1 MTRSPRGPDG
11 PDPVFSAVDGALL
24 ELLSEAPDE
33 RAAIRA
39 RRLRVL
45 GSAALLLAAV
55 CMAAMA
61 LPFLGIL
68 PLAAGLLFV
77 SAMLLLFCGGWAM
90 DKAAATEVRA
100 HRQGFV
106 NPLTAILSDAD
117 LGLARACIRRSGHFG
132 FAMLLLSGVC
142 VCVAWV
148 HLAGKQ
154 PLDTTMWAG
163 FAVTLAAIGTWQLH
177 RALKEARIARTM
189 SIAAQH
195 RHAAQAGKHLGRIR

>member
-11 PDPVFSAVDGALL
+11 PDPVFSALDGALL

-77 SAMLLLFCGGWAM
+77 SAMLLLTF
-90 DKAAATEVRA
+90 
-100 HRQGFV
+100 FV

-132 FAMLLLSGVC
+132 FAMLLLSGFC